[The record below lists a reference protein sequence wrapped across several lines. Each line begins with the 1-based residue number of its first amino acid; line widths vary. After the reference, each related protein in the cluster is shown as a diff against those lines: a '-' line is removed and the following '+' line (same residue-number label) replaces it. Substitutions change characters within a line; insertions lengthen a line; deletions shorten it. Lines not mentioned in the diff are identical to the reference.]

1 MLQYHPPIS
10 DQQRDIGRTRTIFQ
24 LEPMIVLP
32 ASVDAGSRAAVSP
45 KLYA

>member
-10 DQQRDIGRTRTIFQ
+10 DKQRDIGRTRTIFQ

-32 ASVDAGSRAAVSP
+32 ASDAGSRAAVSP